1 MSMEMSKQI
10 ILKNSLL
17 QSDSHI
23 ISNPTINNE
32 NPTEEKKENK
42 ESDIKILHMKLKSQ
56 EEQEGISSIERMS
69 ENKYFEDESKLKLSI
84 GIDTIEK
91 TEKKEEEINIPHLK
105 LDSHEEQLSLE
116 RISVK
121 KEKDFISEI
130 NTIEEQIL
138 NHKQS
143 KVN

>member
-1 MSMEMSKQI
+1 MEMSKQI